1 MRRQFDHVVFDTPPL
16 GAFIDGAVLAS
27 IVDATV
33 LVVRG
38 TEGELAVMAG
48 HIPFITAVKPGVCK
62 IVLSDDAE
70 KTAAI
75 GGGILTVQNDKTTL
89 LCSDFKW
96 TE

>member
-1 MRRQFDHVVFDTPPL
+1 MNTYKLIISTPDGSVFDDN
-16 GAFIDGAVLAS
+16 AE
-27 IVDATV
+27 V

-48 HIPFITAVKPGVCK
+48 HIPFITAVKSGECK
-62 IVLSDDAE
+62 IVLSETEE
-70 KTAAI
+70 KFAVI

-96 TE
+96 N